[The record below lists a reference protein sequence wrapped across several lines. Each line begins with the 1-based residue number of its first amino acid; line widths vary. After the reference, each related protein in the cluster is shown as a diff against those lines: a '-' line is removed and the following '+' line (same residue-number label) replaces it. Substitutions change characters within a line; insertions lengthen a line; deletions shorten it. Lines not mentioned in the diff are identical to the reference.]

1 MKYLKALWQLT
12 SSSLL
17 TLGNA
22 QKRFWHFARLIA
34 TFCTY
39 LFVPQIGKQRRRME
53 LLKKDITYLI
63 GKERAEGN
71 LEPITPL
78 YVSRVL
84 NVPLEEVEKCLKEM
98 DV

>member
-1 MKYLKALWQLT
+1 MKYMKTLWQLV
-12 SSSLL
+12 S
-17 TLGNA
+17 
-22 QKRFWHFARLIA
+22 
-34 TFCTY
+34 Y
-39 LFVPQIGKQRRRME
+39 LFWPQQGKQRRKME

-84 NVPLEEVEKCLKEM
+84 NRGSSERRVKLV
-98 DV
+98 

>member
-1 MKYLKALWQLT
+1 MKCIKVIW
-12 SSSLL
+12 
-17 TLGNA
+17 
-22 QKRFWHFARLIA
+22 K
-34 TFCTY
+34 FCSY
-39 LFVPQIGKQRRRME
+39 LFVPQMGKQRRRME

-78 YVSRVL
+78 YVSRML

>member
-1 MKYLKALWQLT
+1 MKYIKAVWQFV
-12 SSSLL
+12 S
-17 TLGNA
+17 
-22 QKRFWHFARLIA
+22 
-34 TFCTY
+34 Y
-39 LFVPQIGKQRRRME
+39 LFWPQQGKQRRKME

-78 YVSRVL
+78 YISRVL

>member
-1 MKYLKALWQLT
+1 MKYLKALWQFVSFL
-12 SSSLL
+12 
-17 TLGNA
+17 
-22 QKRFWHFARLIA
+22 FW
-34 TFCTY
+34 
-39 LFVPQIGKQRRRME
+39 PQQGKQRRRME
-53 LLKKDITYLI
+53 LLKKGITYLI

-84 NVPLEEVEKCLKEM
+84 NVPVEEVEKCLKEM

>member
-1 MKYLKALWQLT
+1 MNYIKAMWQFV
-12 SSSLL
+12 S
-17 TLGNA
+17 
-22 QKRFWHFARLIA
+22 
-34 TFCTY
+34 Y
-39 LFVPQIGKQRRRME
+39 LFWPQQGKQRRRME

>member
-1 MKYLKALWQLT
+1 MNYIKAMWQFV
-12 SSSLL
+12 S
-17 TLGNA
+17 
-22 QKRFWHFARLIA
+22 
-34 TFCTY
+34 Y
-39 LFVPQIGKQRRRME
+39 LFWPQQGKQRRKME

-84 NVPLEEVEKCLKEM
+84 NVPLEEVEKCFKEM

>member
-1 MKYLKALWQLT
+1 MNYIKAMWQFV
-12 SSSLL
+12 S
-17 TLGNA
+17 
-22 QKRFWHFARLIA
+22 
-34 TFCTY
+34 Y
-39 LFVPQIGKQRRRME
+39 LFWPQQGKQRRKME
-53 LLKKDITYLI
+53 LLKQSVTYLI

-84 NVPLEEVEKCLKEM
+84 NVPLEEVEKCFKEM

>member
-1 MKYLKALWQLT
+1 MKYIKTAWQFV
-12 SSSLL
+12 S
-17 TLGNA
+17 
-22 QKRFWHFARLIA
+22 
-34 TFCTY
+34 Y
-39 LFVPQIGKQRRRME
+39 LFWPQMGKRRRRME

-78 YVSRVL
+78 YISRVL